1 MEPTEPY
8 SSRSHLEG
16 SWPCELHFVYA
27 FIYARACR
35 LQLPR
40 TSECGQE
47 SKIEIGLRKL
57 AQPAEASFEF
67 ELISFDDN
75 QSLLDGDISH
85 DTLGR
90 CLELGISRVGTIQRK
105 CLLYCTS

>member
-1 MEPTEPY
+1 MQTRIQNDLYTPSEEPMLPSTGAASIMNLEKYGAAVPY
-8 SSRSHLEG
+8 KFRNRPED

-47 SKIEIGLRKL
+47 SKIEIRLRKL
-57 AQPAEASFEF
+57 AQPAEAS
-67 ELISFDDN
+67 L
-75 QSLLDGDISH
+75 SLS
-85 DTLGR
+85 
-90 CLELGISRVGTIQRK
+90 
-105 CLLYCTS
+105 